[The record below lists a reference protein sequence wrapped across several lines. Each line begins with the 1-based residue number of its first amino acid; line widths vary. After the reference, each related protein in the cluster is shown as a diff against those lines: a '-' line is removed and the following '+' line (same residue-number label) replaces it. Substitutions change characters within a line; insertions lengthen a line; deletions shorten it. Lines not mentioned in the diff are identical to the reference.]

1 MNEFKITSAKAVV
14 IKSWISKLSH
24 MGNDKIL
31 FHIKQI
37 LHRSCSNFSE
47 LWRKLLLN
55 SPKKLSYGITFTNL
69 KDKTVSQR

>member
-1 MNEFKITSAKAVV
+1 MR
-14 IKSWISKLSH
+14 
-24 MGNDKIL
+24 NDKIL

-37 LHRSCSNFSE
+37 LHRSSPNFSE

-69 KDKTVSQR
+69 KDKTVSQRWINKKKDK